1 MIHSYWQYEIPNACC
16 AILGHNRNW
25 IRAAFSALGACGIET
40 CQGLMEGLF
49 TEAGGKEESVNT
61 RIVGHEWFR
70 LKP

>member
-1 MIHSYWQYEIPNACC
+1 
-16 AILGHNRNW
+16 
-25 IRAAFSALGACGIET
+25 
-40 CQGLMEGLF
+40 MEGLF